1 MQQCNFLKKY
11 ETRKATMTQQSSIK
25 ALALQ
30 VLRRKHHAQQECNS
44 KFHGID
50 SSVEQ
55 KEDFATNNIIKFK
68 LPEFESNRQSLEP
81 TKVTENKAECFE
93 RIENQSVKE
102 ASLNARKILFP
113 DVHIPDIEL
122 RVVYELYRTAIV
134 AGSALYQCKDEEQAK
149 LWEQHFKRNLPTD
162 RGACV
167 IRENELNIY
176 SQS

>member
-1 MQQCNFLKKY
+1 
-11 ETRKATMTQQSSIK
+11 MTQQSSIK

-113 DVHIPDIEL
+113 DVHIPDKDL
-122 RVVYELYRTAIV
+122 RIVYELYRTAVIE
-134 AGSALYQCKDEEQAK
+134 GSALYQCKDEEQAK
-149 LWEQHFKRNLPTD
+149 RWVKHFNRNLPPD
-162 RGACV
+162 RWACV
-167 IRENELNIY
+167 IREIELNILTT
-176 SQS
+176 S

>member
-1 MQQCNFLKKY
+1 
-11 ETRKATMTQQSSIK
+11 MTQQSSIK

-102 ASLNARKILFP
+102 ASLNARKVLFP
-113 DVHIPDIEL
+113 EVIIPDSEL
-122 RVVYELYRTAIV
+122 KTVYKLYRTAVIE
-134 AGSALYQCKDEEQAK
+134 GSALYQCKDEEQVK
-149 LWEQHFKRNLPTD
+149 RWEQQFNRNLPPD
-162 RGACV
+162 RWACV
-167 IRENELNIY
+167 ILENELNILTT
-176 SQS
+176 S

>member
-30 VLRRKHHAQQECNS
+30 VLSRKHHAQQECNS

-113 DVHIPDIEL
+113 DVPIPDL
-122 RVVYELYRTAIV
+122 DLKTVYKIYRTAIIE
-134 AGSALYQCKDEEQAK
+134 GSALYKCKDEEQAQQWVK
-149 LWEQHFKRNLPTD
+149 HFNRNLPTD
-162 RGACV
+162 RSACV
-167 IRENELNIY
+167 IRENELNILTI
-176 SQS
+176 S

>member
-1 MQQCNFLKKY
+1 MQQCNFLKKH

-68 LPEFESNRQSLEP
+68 LPEFESNLQSLEP
-81 TKVTENKAECFE
+81 TTVAENKAECFE

-113 DVHIPDIEL
+113 DVHIPDKDL
-122 RVVYELYRTAIV
+122 RIVYELYRTAVIE
-134 AGSALYQCKDEEQAK
+134 GSALYQCKDEEQAI
-149 LWEQHFKRNLPTD
+149 LWEKHFKRNLPTD

-176 SQS
+176 SQ

>member
-1 MQQCNFLKKY
+1 
-11 ETRKATMTQQSSIK
+11 MTQQSSIK

-102 ASLNARKILFP
+102 ASLNARKVLFP
-113 DVHIPDIEL
+113 EVIIPDSEL
-122 RVVYELYRTAIV
+122 KTVYKLYRTAVIE
-134 AGSALYQCKDEEQAK
+134 GSALYQCKDEEQAK
-149 LWEQHFKRNLPTD
+149 RWEQHFNRTLPLD
-162 RGACV
+162 RWACF
-167 IRENELNIY
+167 IRENELNILTTN
-176 SQS
+176 